1 MLSKNMPS
9 HAHSSHA
16 WPSHSHS
23 HSSHASS
30 PAPPEHSTTSAK
42 EGRRRWSSSR
52 RSISRFRLLPLL
64 LFLLLLLPAPAPLFC
79 LLLHLVDPLEQPL
92 GPDHLRA
99 ADPHHIVA
107 GVFASLLAGSA
118 QVEVIADDALVS
130 VANDGGL
137 VASIAGHTMVD
148 HIGSHS
154 RFLGLLNLLG
164 AAHSCSQL
172 VHGACQLGQGQDQLL
187 VSVDGDS
194 ISILVRPGNGEEFF
208 RKDGENGDEL
218 LLDVDEAGAH
228 ILVHHKPPHLGLLS
242 L

>member
-16 WPSHSHS
+16 WPSHAHYSHS
-23 HSSHASS
+23 HSSS

-42 EGRRRWSSSR
+42 EGRRRWSSSGR
-52 RSISRFRLLPLL
+52 GISRFRLLPLL
-64 LFLLLLLPAPAPLFC
+64 LSVLPAPAPLFC

-99 ADPHHIVA
+99 AEPHHIVA
-107 GVFASLLAGSA
+107 GVFPSLLAGSA
-118 QVEVIADDALVS
+118 EVVVIADDALVS
-130 VANDGGL
+130 VSNDGGL
-137 VASIAGHTMVD
+137 VASIAGDTMMD

-154 RFLGLLNLLG
+154 RFLGLLDPLG

-172 VHGACQLGQGQDQLL
+172 VHGACQLGQGQDQPL
-187 VSVDGDS
+187 VRVDGDS
-194 ISILVRPGNGEEFF
+194 ISIFVRPGNGEEFF
-208 RKDGENGDEL
+208 GKDGENRDEL
-218 LLDVDEAGAH
+218 LLDVDEAGAD
-228 ILVHHKPPHLGLLS
+228 LPVHYKPPHLGLLP